1 MGQKRKRKTS
11 NEQLFSVRKGFVDAR
26 GQQRI
31 ARLLR
36 ADRNSTVTEKT
47 TQYNQGMHKS
57 ISKHTTGQ
65 GLKQMGIRILH
76 MVPLQTAKI
85 GK

>member
-11 NEQLFSVRKGFVDAR
+11 NEQLFSGRKGFVDAR

-36 ADRNSTVTEKT
+36 ADRNSTVTEIT
-47 TQYNQGMHKS
+47 TQYNQGRHKS

-76 MVPLQTAKI
+76 IQTAKI